1 LKPGTSRPSQLLAL
15 FTAVW
20 TIVFFSNLPAYMGL
34 FLYPGIQPVHWVGL
48 FIASTAPLLL
58 QPQTRRLGLPRGIMF
73 WCAGYAALCIV
84 WYAAFGGGDPQI
96 LRQRLLA
103 IAFLA
108 FTTFLFVQSERSVI
122 AARIAIAVAVVIA
135 VLLNVYDL
143 THPFYFVPAYSEFA
157 LLGRAAGIYANPNS
171 AGAALVLGFVL
182 TVGIV
187 PARLR
192 MAYIVLVSA
201 GVVMTLS
208 RGAMLGFVLATLL
221 LFVAGEIRGRS
232 VASAALAGAVLGW
245 VAWAFVLPVI
255 ASDFK
260 LDPAII
266 IDRILWLLDPGTR
279 SDFSQVERVELAEKG
294 WLQFVA
300 SPWFGNGVG
309 STELWEARSS
319 THNVYLMLMSDFG
332 WIGVLVLPA
341 LALAAA
347 QGQNAAGRR
356 CRVAFVAFLLL
367 HGTLSHNLLTDL
379 FLLVTIAL
387 LAAMLHAGTPPDI
400 RWNAPAG
407 GREEGDAST
416 DRGADEIRAADRGTA
431 A

>member
-1 LKPGTSRPSQLLAL
+1 MTPATSRTALPLAL
-15 FTAVW
+15 FTAAW

-34 FLYPGIQPVHWVGL
+34 FLYPAIQPVHWVGL

-58 QPQTRRLGLPRGIMF
+58 QPQARSLGLPRGIMY
-73 WCAGYAALCIV
+73 WCLGYATLCIL
-84 WYAAFGGGDPQI
+84 WYAVFGGGDPQI

-108 FTTFLFVQSERSVI
+108 FATFLFVQSERSVA
-122 AARIAIAVAVVIA
+122 AARVAMAIAVVIA
-135 VLLNVYDL
+135 VLLNLYDL

-182 TVGIV
+182 TVGVV

-208 RGAMLGFVLATLL
+208 RGAMLGFVLVTLL

-232 VASAALAGAVLGW
+232 LAWAALAGAVLGW
-245 VAWAFVLPVI
+245 VAWAYVLPLV

-260 LDPAII
+260 LDPAIVV
-266 IDRILWLLDPGTR
+266 DRILWLLDPEGR

-294 WLQFVA
+294 WFQFVT
-300 SPWFGNGVG
+300 SPWIGNGVG

-319 THNVYLMLMSDFG
+319 THNLYLMLMSDFG
-332 WIGVLVLPA
+332 WIGALVLPA

-347 QGQNAAGRR
+347 QGRNPAGRR
-356 CRVAFVAFLLL
+356 CRVPFAAFLLL
-367 HGTLSHNLLTDL
+367 HGALSHNLLTDL
-379 FLLVTIAL
+379 YLLVMVAL
-387 LAAMLHAGTPPDI
+387 LAAMLHVRPAAGDPASGIDAGDLAGRGGLDRYLPRSRNVHPDPS
-400 RWNAPAG
+400 A
-407 GREEGDAST
+407 
-416 DRGADEIRAADRGTA
+416 
-431 A
+431 